1 MEFSLK
7 LLSQASKKNLIVH
20 SWRIKNPFPP
30 PPSSSPQKIKEKV
43 SRFCLRKIVF
53 KFVPP
58 IRNKLLELSS
68 SAESIE
74 LDKYLRGAG
83 TSE

>member
-20 SWRIKNPFPP
+20 SWRIKNPPP
-30 PPSSSPQKIKEKV
+30 PSSPQKIKEKV
-43 SRFCLRKIVF
+43 SRFLRKIVF

-68 SAESIE
+68 STESIE